1 MGIIT
6 FSNNSFKS
14 IIQNINFQ
22 NDDEEAEVDIYNY
35 KIFSIYKPN
44 ENFDLKLNKKKKKN
58 SKKQNNNERFSLIDI
73 LSFPEEFLNEKI
85 FKIEYDIPNDAN
97 D

>member
-35 KIFSIYKPN
+35 KFFSIYKQN
-44 ENFDLKLNKKKKKN
+44 ENFDQKLNKKKNKNYKKQ
-58 SKKQNNNERFSLIDI
+58 KKQNNNERFSLTDI
-73 LSFPEEFLNEKI
+73 LSF
-85 FKIEYDIPNDAN
+85 
-97 D
+97 

>member
-1 MGIIT
+1 MSEGIVVFQIGLIT

-35 KIFSIYKPN
+35 KIFSIYKQN

-58 SKKQNNNERFSLIDI
+58 SKKI
-73 LSFPEEFLNEKI
+73 EK
-85 FKIEYDIPNDAN
+85 
-97 D
+97 

>member
-35 KIFSIYKPN
+35 KLFSIYKQN
-44 ENFDLKLNKKKKKN
+44 ENFDQKLNKKKNKNYKKQKKQ
-58 SKKQNNNERFSLIDI
+58 KKQNNNERLSLTDI
-73 LSFPEEFLNEKI
+73 LSF
-85 FKIEYDIPNDAN
+85 
-97 D
+97 